1 MLIKITNLL
10 AVDEQ
15 VRDWCRLPYP
25 GHKKGCPNWNKSST
39 CPPIVSLVN
48 NIFDL
53 SAEHWFAITDFN
65 IQEQSIRMK
74 KMHPGWSDQQSRCCL
89 YWQNTVRK
97 NLTKMC
103 KEFISSAK
111 LLGYSYTL
119 IPEAMGVNVF
129 KTMHRIGIKMRKNP
143 QDILYKV
150 ALIGKLV

>member
-1 MLIKITNLL
+1 MLIKVTNLL
-10 AVDEQ
+10 AVDER

-89 YWQNTVRK
+89 YWQ
-97 NLTKMC
+97 
-103 KEFISSAK
+103 
-111 LLGYSYTL
+111 
-119 IPEAMGVNVF
+119 
-129 KTMHRIGIKMRKNP
+129 KTCMENS
-143 QDILYKV
+143 D
-150 ALIGKLV
+150 